1 VITVKNKAL
10 IKSLGE
16 RIREFRIKSNFSQER
31 LANEADIPLS
41 QIGRIER
48 GEINPTI
55 SSLYVITQ
63 ALGIDLKTL
72 FDFKLKSK

>member
-1 VITVKNKAL
+1 MIRVKNNLL
-10 IKSLGE
+10 IKCLGE
-16 RIREFRIKSNFSQER
+16 RIREIRIIKNFSQEN

-55 SSLYVITQ
+55 SSLYVIAR
-63 ALGIDLKTL
+63 ALDMDLKTL
-72 FDFKLKSK
+72 LDFKIEN